1 MAGILDLTN
10 RNVPQPHIA
19 GSKNNELGRPHR
31 DSDAWFHNNSYHYAE
46 TTIDNIIVPDNRLW
60 EPDEKHIDE
69 LAASIETDG
78 LLVPIGV
85 KWRNGERKTSNDYRT
100 PVVDLIYG
108 FHRLAAMKKLHA
120 KYGGEKYFLVQT
132 LVYSPA
138 LNKQQIARIE
148 SIENLMRRT
157 PTATEKAKFTTVLT
171 KYKAHRLL
179 AVLELAR
186 APIVTETRGPDG
198 SYITAPVTTIA
209 AEAGVD
215 ADTLKRDT
223 DRVAK
228 VLGVENFSRSNPEK
242 MAELAAKTAEKI
254 ADIETDDTGA
264 IGEQFA
270 ASVKK
275 ARKAEQQGKAK
286 LEIVKTAAA
295 LEGRDDIV
303 ADILDAETTSERNT
317 IVVEAAK
324 ELNIP
329 LNSLTFQTHWP
340 ADRVVSA
347 LMQGYKLER
356 CKEISR
362 KLIAAIRAEEG

>member
-1 MAGILDLTN
+1 MLDLTN

-31 DSDAWFHNNSYHYAE
+31 DSDAWYHNNSYHYAE

-120 KYGGEKYFLVQT
+120 KHGGEKYFLVQT

-138 LNKQQIARIE
+138 LTKQQIARIE

-186 APIVTETRGPDG
+186 APIPENG
-198 SYITAPVTTIA
+198 SSETAPVTTIA
-209 AEAGVD
+209 AGAGITPQ
-215 ADTLKRDT
+215 TLRIETDQTAKALGIKNFKRT
-223 DRVAK
+223 
-228 VLGVENFSRSNPEK
+228 NPEK

-254 ADIETDDTGA
+254 ADIETDETGD
-264 IGEQFA
+264 IGEQFKNDILA
-270 ASVKK
+270 AKRADYATKGYVGDVLETATAAGRLDIAERIENAETPDLKRVEAVKAADELGVMSPYTRCLIDFNWPAK
-275 ARKAEQQGKAK
+275 RIAAKLHETFGNEKAK
-286 LEIVKTAAA
+286 EIVRELRA
-295 LEGRDDIV
+295 IV
-303 ADILDAETTSERNT
+303 E
-317 IVVEAAK
+317 
-324 ELNIP
+324 
-329 LNSLTFQTHWP
+329 
-340 ADRVVSA
+340 
-347 LMQGYKLER
+347 
-356 CKEISR
+356 
-362 KLIAAIRAEEG
+362 

>member
-1 MAGILDLTN
+1 MTMLDLTN

-31 DSDAWFHNNSYHYAE
+31 DSDAWYHNNSYHYAE

-60 EPDEKHIDE
+60 EPDEQHIDE

-138 LNKQQIARIE
+138 LTKQQIARIE

-209 AEAGVD
+209 AEAGINVD
-215 ADTLKRDT
+215 SLKRDT

-242 MAELAAKTAEKI
+242 LAELAAKTAEKI
-254 ADIETDDTGA
+254 ADIETDETGA
-264 IGEQFA
+264 IGEQFLA
-270 ASVKK
+270 DCAIVKK
-275 ARKAEQQGKAK
+275 SDQACGEYIDDVVETANGSGRTDLVEKIVNAETVAERRIEAVKAADNLGLRSPSSVCRVEFHWPAK
-286 LEIVKTAAA
+286 RIAAA
-295 LEGRDDIV
+295 LH
-303 ADILDAETTSERNT
+303 ETFGDEKS
-317 IVVEAAK
+317 
-324 ELNIP
+324 
-329 LNSLTFQTHWP
+329 
-340 ADRVVSA
+340 
-347 LMQGYKLER
+347 
-356 CKEISR
+356 KEI
-362 KLIAAIRAEEG
+362 IRELRLVIE

>member
-1 MAGILDLTN
+1 MAILDLTH
-10 RNVPQPHIA
+10 RNVPQPNVP

-31 DSDAWFHNNSYHYAE
+31 DSDRWHENNSYHYAE
-46 TTIDNIIVPDNRLW
+46 TTIDDIIVPDNRLW
-60 EPDEKHIDE
+60 EPDEQHIDE

-85 KWRNGERKTSNDYRT
+85 KWRNGERSNGEYRT

-157 PTATEKAKFTTVLT
+157 PTATEKAKFATVLT

-186 APIVTETRGPDG
+186 APIVTETRGSDG
-198 SYITAPVTTIA
+198 SYVTAPITDIA
-209 AEAGVD
+209 KNAGMSRQTLQRATDEA
-215 ADTLKRDT
+215 
-223 DRVAK
+223 AK
-228 VLGVENFSRSNPEK
+228 VLGVKNFSRSNPEK
-242 MAELAAKTAEKI
+242 LAELAAKTAEKI

-264 IGEQFA
+264 IGEQFLA
-270 ASVKK
+270 DCAIVKK
-275 ARKAEQQGKAK
+275 SDQACGEYIDDVVETANGSGRTDLVEKIVNAENAIERRIEAVKAADDLGLRSPSTVCRVEFHWPAK
-286 LEIVKTAAA
+286 RIAAA
-295 LEGRDDIV
+295 LHENFGD
-303 ADILDAETTSERNT
+303 EKS
-317 IVVEAAK
+317 
-324 ELNIP
+324 
-329 LNSLTFQTHWP
+329 
-340 ADRVVSA
+340 
-347 LMQGYKLER
+347 
-356 CKEISR
+356 KEIIR
-362 KLIAAIRAEEG
+362 ELRLIMN